1 VPVTVLPTIERVRA
15 WCGVSVTSVTE
26 EDLQVIYDGEADNQG
41 RVCRLPDPLDPLAR
55 TDDQVSAF
63 YRRCARAI
71 AAKGV
76 PLGTIAG
83 NDEYGPQALARF
95 DAEIE
100 RYEGPTRRFV
110 SG

>member
-1 VPVTVLPTIERVRA
+1 VLEQVARTRA
-15 WCGVSVTSVTE
+15 GGRLDHPAHGRLELAGDQRRGV
-26 EDLQVIYDGEADNQG
+26 
-41 RVCRLPDPLDPLAR
+41 R
-55 TDDQVSAF
+55 TDDQIAAF

-76 PLGTIAG
+76 PLGTMPG
-83 NDEYGPQALARF
+83 SDEFGPQRLASF

-110 SG
+110 FG